1 MSLRAPGNIL
11 IILLALLEPAFILWL
26 VYWRK
31 HRKDASLD
39 AVIKLFAVGAS
50 SHTHKV
56 HIYIY
61 YIHIIVDDG
70 GRVGASHRLYDC
82 ARKYKSSLVMSL

>member
-1 MSLRAPGNIL
+1 MVPCGHTFTDRPFPCPAAVAIIVSLRAPGNIL

-50 SHTHKV
+50 LVPGAVKSYTQST
-56 HIYIY
+56 YI
-61 YIHIIVDDG
+61 
-70 GRVGASHRLYDC
+70 LYH
-82 ARKYKSSLVMSL
+82 S